1 MREILEYLIANF
13 GILGDAEQLFV
24 LKHCKK
30 RELRAGDVLLKVGE
44 TCDHVWFVEKG
55 MLAAIQTEPEKP
67 EDPDYICKDY
77 LNWMMIEN
85 DVATGVPSFFKQRPS
100 LEKIVAIEESIV
112 WEMSRKDLF
121 EGVGAHHS
129 LNFVTMMVILKY
141 YEDTRL
147 YETCLRMKRPELI
160 FQYLRDLD
168 SPLLLRLTDKMLMSF
183 LGVTGPTLAKIKAA
197 TNNPKAAGNPKL
209 KKKK

>member
-13 GILGDAEQLFV
+13 GNLGDAEQLFV

-30 RELRAGDVLLKVGE
+30 RVLRTGDVLLKVGE
-44 TCDHVWFVEKG
+44 TCGHVWFVEKG

-67 EDPDYICKDY
+67 EDLDYECKDY
-77 LNWMMIEN
+77 INWFMIEN
-85 DVATGVPSFFKQRPS
+85 NVATGVPSFFKQRPS
-100 LEKIVAIEESIV
+100 LEKIVAMEESIV
-112 WEMSRKDLF
+112 WEMSREDLF
-121 EGVGAHHS
+121 DGVGAHHS

-141 YEDTRL
+141 YQDTNF

-160 FQYLRDLD
+160 FKHFRESD
-168 SPLLLRLTDKMLMSF
+168 SPLLPRLTDKMLMSF

-197 TNNPKAAGNPKL
+197 TNNPKSAGHPKG

>member
-13 GILGDAEQLFV
+13 GNLGDADQLFV

-30 RELRAGDVLLKVGE
+30 RVLKAGDVLLKVGDI
-44 TCDHVWFVEKG
+44 CGHVWFVEKG

-67 EDPDYICKDY
+67 EDLDYECKDFM
-77 LNWMMIEN
+77 NWGMVEN

-100 LEKIVAIEESIV
+100 LEKIVALEESIV
-112 WEMSRKDLF
+112 WEMSREDLF
-121 EGVGAHHS
+121 EGIRTYHG

-141 YEDTRL
+141 YDDTRF

-160 FQYLRDLD
+160 FQYLRDCD
-168 SPLLLRLTDKMLMSF
+168 SPLKSRLTDKMLMSF

-197 TNNPKAAGNPKL
+197 TNNPKAAGHPKG